1 MDRHPYVFRAD
12 PTNPPSLYKLSA
24 IKLLAR
30 YNYKDMIAKQ
40 RKLKKLNS
48 KTSFERAKKQLTKYF
63 GLLNDLIKA
72 DLMEML
78 FHYKWGSYRQSHKTI
93 LDVSMMENDICPT
106 LPEECSGIHELDL
119 QVPNLEYVMLWKILL
134 GKTSSNL
141 NMLHFMEFHH
151 QIETFGSSGKVFLH
165 LIFPPLFL
173 VFLFP

>member
-1 MDRHPYVFRAD
+1 MFE
-12 PTNPPSLYKLSA
+12 
-24 IKLLAR
+24 
-30 YNYKDMIAKQ
+30 
-40 RKLKKLNS
+40 KLKI
-48 KTSFERAKKQLTKYF
+48 
-63 GLLNDLIKA
+63 LLNDLIKS

-93 LDVSMMENDICPT
+93 LDVSMMENDICCT